1 MDILERSKQQIK
13 GQGKRV
19 ALPESGD
26 ERIKEAARQLIALDL
41 AVPVLTSAGADVEGA
56 EIYDPQTD
64 PRMKDF
70 AEVLASRSKKLDEDS
85 ARALLNDPLYFA
97 GMLVGQDQ
105 CGALVAGAAAPTA
118 DVLRAGLRTV
128 GLAPGIRRMSSYFLM
143 EVPDFLGEGPASF
156 IFADCAVNIDPD
168 ADDLA
173 DIAIASAASAAKLL
187 DEEPRLALLSFSTKG
202 SAEHELIDKVTA
214 ALEIIK
220 ARAPELIVDGEL
232 QADTAL
238 VPRVA
243 ATKVK
248 TKSEVAGRANV
259 LIFPDLNSGN
269 IGYKLTQYM
278 AGAQAIGPHLQG
290 FAKPV
295 CDLSRGAS
303 VADIV
308 AATSITLANA

>member
-1 MDILERSKQQIK
+1 MDILERSKHQIK
-13 GQGKRV
+13 GTGKRV
-19 ALPESGD
+19 ALPESTD
-26 ERIKEAARQLIALDL
+26 ERIITAARQLIEEDL
-41 AVPVLTSAGADVEGA
+41 AIPVLSSAAEKLTGA
-56 EIYDPQTD
+56 EYFDPATD
-64 PRMKDF
+64 PRRSEF
-70 AEVLASRSKKLDEDS
+70 AQVLAAGSKKLTEESADE
-85 ARALLNDPLYFA
+85 LLHDPLYFS
-97 GMLVGQDQ
+97 GMLVRQGEAD
-105 CGALVAGAAAPTA
+105 ALIAGAAAPTA

-128 GLAPGIRRMSSYFLM
+128 GLADGIRRMSSYFLM

-156 IFADCAVNIDPD
+156 IFADCAVNVDPTP
-168 ADDLA
+168 DDLA
-173 DIAIASAASAAKLL
+173 DITIASAASAAKLL
-187 DEEPRLALLSFSTKG
+187 DEPPRIALLSFSTKG

-214 ALEIIK
+214 ALQIIK
-220 ARAPELIVDGEL
+220 DRAPELVVDGEF

-248 TKSEVAGRANV
+248 QQSNVAGRANV

-278 AGAQAIGPHLQG
+278 AGAKAIGPHLQG

-303 VADIV
+303 VEDIV
-308 AATSITLANA
+308 AATSITLANC

>member
-13 GQGKRV
+13 GTGKRV
-19 ALPESGD
+19 ALPESAD
-26 ERIKEAARQLIALDL
+26 ERIIAAARRLIGENL
-41 AVPVLTSAGADVEGA
+41 AIPVLSTEGERIKGA
-56 EIYDPQTD
+56 EYIDPQTD
-64 PRMKDF
+64 PRRAGYADT
-70 AEVLASRSKKLDEDS
+70 LAAGSRKLDAHS
-85 ARALLNDPLYFA
+85 AGALLEDPLYFS
-97 GMLVGQDQ
+97 GMMVRE
-105 CGALVAGAAAPTA
+105 GAADALIAGAAAPTA

-128 GLAPGIRRMSSYFLM
+128 GLAEGIRRMSSYFLM
-143 EVPDFLGEGPASF
+143 EVPNFLGDGPASF
-156 IFADCAVNIDPD
+156 IFADCAVNIDPT

-187 DEEPRLALLSFSTKG
+187 EDEPRVALLSFSTMG
-202 SAEHELIDKVTA
+202 SAQHELIDKVTA
-214 ALEIIK
+214 ALAIIK
-220 ARAPELIVDGEL
+220 ERAPDLVVDGEF

-248 TKSEVAGRANV
+248 RDSRVAGRANV

-303 VADIV
+303 VDDIV
-308 AATSITLANA
+308 AATSITLANC